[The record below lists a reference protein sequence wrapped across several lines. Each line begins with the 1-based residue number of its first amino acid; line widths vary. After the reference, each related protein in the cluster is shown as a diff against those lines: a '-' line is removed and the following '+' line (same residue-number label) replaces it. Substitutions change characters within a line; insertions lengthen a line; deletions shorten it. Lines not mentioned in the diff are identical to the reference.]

1 MATLALLQPDT
12 ILKPEDLKNV
22 SPTFKS
28 LMETKKNVSKIV
40 VSDIEG
46 NNLLYRITKMHCGVT
61 LNPFLLEEY
70 IYGPTQCAEYL
81 ERLKIQDE
89 IIGHNF
95 RGFDLLALRKLFGFT
110 YDGFC
115 FDTVVLSRLVNP
127 ERFSHALESWGQQ
140 LKFHK
145 GDYKRAFIAKRL
157 ADGVPY
163 REGDEWVEFSQEML
177 EYCIQ
182 DVRLNAVLFLHFI
195 IRLGWC
201 EWYGVTKAECQ
212 RFDRA
217 IREGDLKRMT

>member
-12 ILKPEDLKNV
+12 ILKPEDLRNV

-28 LMETKKNVSKIV
+28 LMEKTKNASKCV

-46 NNLLYRITKMHCGVT
+46 NNLLYKITKMHCGVVI
-61 LNPFLLEEY
+61 NPFTLEEY
-70 IYGPTQCAEYL
+70 IYGPTQCSEYL
-81 ERLKIQDE
+81 GKLDQQDE

-95 RGFDLLALRKLFGFT
+95 GSFDLLALRKLFG
-110 YDGFC
+110 YLYAGRC
-115 FDTVVLSRLVNP
+115 FDTLVLSRLVNP

-140 LKFHK
+140 LKFRK
-145 GDYKRAFIAKRL
+145 GDYKVAFIAKRKAAGL
-157 ADGVPY
+157 PY
-163 REGDEWVEFSQEML
+163 REGDEWAEFSPEML

-212 RFDRA
+212 RLDRA
-217 IREGDLKRMT
+217 IREGDLKRLT